1 MLLQSAP
8 RIIDI
13 QVQCI
18 IPSPPKE
25 KRRVTPAYP
34 ATPLRDENYEPVV
47 GKENAAGVKA
57 TKFGDTFAD
66 SPSTSEATE
75 DSSSPN

>member
-8 RIIDI
+8 RIVDI

-25 KRRVTPAYP
+25 KRRV
-34 ATPLRDENYEPVV
+34 LRDKNYEPV
-47 GKENAAGVKA
+47 GRKENAAGVKA

-66 SPSTSEATE
+66 SPITSEATE